1 MNANSKSHAGEEQ
14 DIDLNNKKKN
24 PCTSKSSPVLR
35 GSQWGDS
42 FYG

>member
-1 MNANSKSHAGEEQ
+1 MNANSKSHAGKEQ
-14 DIDLNNKKKN
+14 NIDLNDKKN
-24 PCTSKSSPVLR
+24 PCTSKSSPVLI